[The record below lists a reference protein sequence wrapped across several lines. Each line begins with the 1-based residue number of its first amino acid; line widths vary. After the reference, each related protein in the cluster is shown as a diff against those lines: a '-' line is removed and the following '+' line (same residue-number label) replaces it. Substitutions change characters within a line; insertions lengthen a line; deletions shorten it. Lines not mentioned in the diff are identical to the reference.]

1 MYETMTITFQIHY
14 QTSWGQQIAITGN
27 VPELGNGKEQQA
39 QVMQYIGGGYWRI
52 SIPFKKAPS
61 SLEYHYLL
69 KDNQSL
75 SNLSAERGRRKLR
88 ISRSAGEHLFLKDA
102 WRSLDHPENAF
113 YTAAFEKVIFKPQM
127 QYKGQSITQDAAR
140 LSIRFQVRAVQVPAG
155 FQLAILGS
163 IPELGS
169 WDYGHPVLLGN
180 ADFPTWSTEI
190 GLGFRQGFEYKYGL
204 YDPKLKRVVQ
214 LEAGPNRK
222 LDGAPLDA
230 LVSST
235 LVSDEYYAQNAGNW
249 KGAGVAIPVFS
260 LRTENSLGIGEF
272 NDLKKMIDWAQKT
285 GLRMVQIL
293 PVNDTSATHTWTDS
307 YPYAAITV
315 FGLHP
320 QFLHLDGLEG
330 VNLKKIASERKK
342 LNALPAVDYE
352 AVNAYKL
359 SLAREA
365 FKKTQTA
372 FLATAAFQAF
382 FAENKHWLEPYAV
395 FCYLRD
401 KFKSVEFATNWG
413 AYAQYSPAILDELA
427 APKAKDYAEVAF
439 HYYLQFHLDQQ
450 LREASDYARSKGLI
464 LKGDL
469 PIGIYRHSVDAWV
482 APALYNM
489 DGQAG
494 APPDPFS
501 DNGQNWG
508 FPTYN
513 WAEMAKDGYLWWRQ
527 RMSQLSRYFD
537 TYRIDHILGF
547 FRIWQIP
554 LDQVEGTLGF
564 FNPALPIVREELDAR
579 GIWFDQERYC
589 KPYISTALLNE
600 YFGAEQEYVRS
611 QFLEEVRFNYFAFKP
626 EWDTQRKV
634 EAFFQ
639 VPENQDKIHLRAPL
653 FKLLSNVLLLEIPG
667 SEGRAFHPRIDLN
680 KTYSFQQLDYNQ
692 QNKLQELYIDY
703 FYRRQEE
710 FWRAQAMQKLPA
722 LKAATDMLICGED
735 LGMVPGCVPGVMR
748 ELGILTLEIQ
758 RMSKNP
764 ATEFLQEADI
774 PYLSVASP
782 STHDMAPIRAWWEEE
797 DRALISR
804 FFHNE
809 LQFMGQEPY
818 TCEPFIAK
826 AVVEKHLRWPS
837 MWTVFPLQ
845 DLLAMSLELRREN
858 PMEERINVPAIMP
871 YYWRYRMHLS
881 LENLL
886 EQAEFNG
893 MLFDLLHRNGRA

>member
-1 MYETMTITFQIHY
+1 MTITFQIHY
-14 QTSWGQQIAITGN
+14 LTKWGQQLAIVGN
-27 VPELGNGKEQQA
+27 VPELGSGNEQQA

-61 SLEYHYLL
+61 NLEYKYLI
-69 KDNQSL
+69 KDDST
-75 SNLSAERGRRKLR
+75 LSAFSAEWGNRRKLR
-88 ISRSAGEHLFLKDA
+88 ISRAAGEHLFLKDS
-102 WRSLDHPENAF
+102 WRAIDHPENAF
-113 YTAAFEKVIFKPQM
+113 YTAAFEKVIFKPQAT
-127 QYKGQSITQDAAR
+127 YKSISVAPDELR
-140 LSIRFQVRAVQVPAG
+140 LSIRFQMRAVQVPAG
-155 FQLAILGS
+155 LQLALLGS
-163 IPELGS
+163 LPELGS

-180 ADFPTWSTEI
+180 ADFPTWTGEI
-190 GLGFRQGFEYKYGL
+190 SISYRQGFEYKYGF
-204 YDPKLKRVVQ
+204 YDPKLKRIVE

-230 LVSST
+230 LVNS
-235 LVSDEYYAQNAGNW
+235 LIVCDEYYAQTGGNW
-249 KGAGVAIPVFS
+249 KGAGVAVPVFS
-260 LRTENSLGIGEF
+260 LRTEDSLGVGEF
-272 NDLKKMIDWAQKT
+272 NDLKKMIDWAQKA

-320 QFLHLDGLEG
+320 QFLHLDVLEG
-330 VNLKKIASERKK
+330 INAKKVATERKK
-342 LNALPAVDYE
+342 LNVHPAVDYE
-352 AVNAYKL
+352 AVNKSKL
-359 SLAREA
+359 NLAREA
-365 FKKTQTA
+365 FNKTQKA
-372 FLATAAFQAF
+372 FLATAEFQAF
-382 FAENKHWLEPYAV
+382 FAESKHWLEPYAV

-401 KFKSVEFATNWG
+401 KFKSVEFAENWG
-413 AYAQYSPAILDELA
+413 PYATYSPAVLAELA
-427 APKAKDYAEVAF
+427 SPDAPDYADVAF
-439 HYYLQFHLDQQ
+439 HYYLQFHLDKQ

-482 APALYNM
+482 APELYNM

-537 TYRIDHILGF
+537 AYRIDHILGF

-579 GIWFDQERYC
+579 GIYFDHERYC
-589 KPYISTALLNE
+589 KPYITKQLLDE
-600 YFGAEQEYVRS
+600 RFGDEVAYVRT
-611 QFLEEVRFNYFAFKP
+611 QFLDEIRFNYFAFKP
-626 EWDTQRKV
+626 EFDTQRKI
-634 EAFFQ
+634 EAFFKA
-639 VPENQDKIHLRAPL
+639 PENQDKIHLQTGL
-653 FKLLSNVLLLEIPG
+653 FKLISNVLLLEIPG
-667 SEGRAFHPRIDLN
+667 SNGQEFHPRIDLN
-680 KTYSFQQLDYNQ
+680 KTYSFLQLDYNQ
-692 QNKLQELYIDY
+692 QNKLQDLYIDY
-703 FYRRQEE
+703 FYRRQED

-735 LGMVPGCVPGVMR
+735 LGMVPACVPGVMR
-748 ELGILTLEIQ
+748 EMGILTLEIQ

-797 DRALISR
+797 DPALISR

-845 DLLAMSLELRREN
+845 DLLAMDLELRREN
-858 PMEERINVPAIMP
+858 PAEERINVPAIMP
-871 YYWRYRMHLS
+871 YYWRYRMHLT

-886 EQAEFNG
+886 GQDGFNG
-893 MLFDLLHRNGRA
+893 MLYDLLHRNQRA

>member
-1 MYETMTITFQIHY
+1 MTITFQIHY
-14 QTSWGQQIAITGN
+14 LTKWGQQLAIVGN
-27 VPELGNGKEQQA
+27 VPELGSGNEQQA

-61 SLEYHYLL
+61 NLEYKYLI
-69 KDNQSL
+69 KDDST
-75 SNLSAERGRRKLR
+75 LSAFSAEWGNRRKLR
-88 ISRSAGEHLFLKDA
+88 ISRAAGEHLFLKDS
-102 WRSLDHPENAF
+102 WRAIDHPENAF
-113 YTAAFEKVIFKPQM
+113 YTAAFEKVIFKPQAT
-127 QYKGQSITQDAAR
+127 YKSISVAPDELR
-140 LSIRFQVRAVQVPAG
+140 LSIRFQMRAVQVPAG
-155 FQLAILGS
+155 LQLALLGS
-163 IPELGS
+163 LPELGS

-180 ADFPTWSTEI
+180 ADFPSWTGEI
-190 GLGFRQGFEYKYGL
+190 SISYRQGFEYKYGF
-204 YDPKLKRVVQ
+204 YDPKLKRIVE
-214 LEAGPNRK
+214 LETGPNRK

-230 LVSST
+230 LVNS
-235 LVSDEYYAQNAGNW
+235 LIVCDEYYAQSGGNW
-249 KGAGVAIPVFS
+249 KGAGVAVPVFS
-260 LRTENSLGIGEF
+260 LRTEDSLGVGEF
-272 NDLKKMIDWAQKT
+272 NDLKKMIDWAQKA

-320 QFLHLDGLEG
+320 QFLHLDVLEG
-330 VNLKKIASERKK
+330 INAKKVATERKK
-342 LNALPAVDYE
+342 LNAHPAVDYE
-352 AVNAYKL
+352 AVNKSKL

-365 FKKTQTA
+365 FNKTQKA
-372 FLATAAFQAF
+372 FLANTEFQAF
-382 FAENKHWLEPYAV
+382 FAESKHWLEPYAV

-401 KFKSVEFATNWG
+401 KFKSVEFAENWG
-413 AYAQYSPAILDELA
+413 PYAQYSSAVLAELA
-427 APKAKDYAEVAF
+427 SPDAPDYADVAF
-439 HYYLQFHLDQQ
+439 HYYLQFHLDKQ

-482 APALYNM
+482 APELYNM

-537 TYRIDHILGF
+537 AYRIDHILGF

-579 GIWFDQERYC
+579 GIYFDQERYC
-589 KPYISTALLNE
+589 KPYITKQLLDE
-600 YFGAEQEYVRS
+600 RFGEEAAYVRT
-611 QFLEEVRFNYFAFKP
+611 QFLDEIRFNYFAFKP
-626 EWDTQRKV
+626 EFDTQRKI
-634 EAFFQ
+634 EAFFKA
-639 VPENQDKIHLRAPL
+639 PENQDKIQLQTGL
-653 FKLLSNVLLLEIPG
+653 FKLISNVLLLEIPG
-667 SEGRAFHPRIDLN
+667 SNGREFHPRIDLN
-680 KTYSFQQLDYNQ
+680 KTYSFQQLDYGQ
-692 QNKLQELYIDY
+692 QNKLQDLYLDY
-703 FYRRQEE
+703 FYRRQED

-735 LGMVPGCVPGVMR
+735 LGMVPACVPGVMR
-748 ELGILTLEIQ
+748 EMGILTLEIQ

-797 DRALISR
+797 DPALISR

-845 DLLAMSLELRREN
+845 DLLAMDLELRREN
-858 PMEERINVPAIMP
+858 PTEERINVPAIMP
-871 YYWRYRMHLS
+871 YYWRYRMHLT

-886 EQAEFNG
+886 GQDGFNG
-893 MLFDLLHRNGRA
+893 MIYDLLHRNQRA

>member
-1 MYETMTITFQIHY
+1 MTITFQIHY
-14 QTSWGQQIAITGN
+14 LTKWGQQLAIVGN
-27 VPELGNGKEQQA
+27 VPELGSGNEQQA

-61 SLEYHYLL
+61 NLEYKYLI
-69 KDNQSL
+69 KDDST
-75 SNLSAERGRRKLR
+75 LSAFSAEWGNRRKLR
-88 ISRSAGEHLFLKDA
+88 ISRAAGEHLFLKDS
-102 WRSLDHPENAF
+102 WRAIDHPENAF
-113 YTAAFEKVIFKPQM
+113 YTAAFEKVIFKPQAT
-127 QYKGQSITQDAAR
+127 YKSISVAPDELR
-140 LSIRFQVRAVQVPAG
+140 LSIRFQMRAVQVPAG
-155 FQLAILGS
+155 LQLALLGS
-163 IPELGS
+163 LPELGS

-180 ADFPTWSTEI
+180 ADFPSWTGEI
-190 GLGFRQGFEYKYGL
+190 SISYRQGFEYKYGF
-204 YDPKLKRVVQ
+204 YDPKLKRIVE

-230 LVSST
+230 LVNS
-235 LVSDEYYAQNAGNW
+235 LIVCDEYYAQSGGNW
-249 KGAGVAIPVFS
+249 KGAGVAVPVFS
-260 LRTENSLGIGEF
+260 LRTENSLGVGEF
-272 NDLKKMIDWAQKT
+272 NDLKKMIDWAQKA

-320 QFLHLDGLEG
+320 QFLHLDVLEG
-330 VNLKKIASERKK
+330 INAKKVASERKK

-352 AVNAYKL
+352 AVNKSKL
-359 SLAREA
+359 GLAREA
-365 FKKTQTA
+365 FNKTQKT
-372 FLATAAFQAF
+372 FLANAEFQAF
-382 FAENKHWLEPYAV
+382 FAESKHWLEPYAV

-401 KFKSVEFATNWG
+401 KFKSVEFAENWG
-413 AYAQYSPAILDELA
+413 PYAQYSPAVLAELA
-427 APKAKDYAEVAF
+427 SPDAPDYADVAF
-439 HYYLQFHLDQQ
+439 HYYLQFHLDKQ

-482 APALYNM
+482 APELYNM

-537 TYRIDHILGF
+537 AYRIDHILGF

-579 GIWFDQERYC
+579 GIYFDHERYC
-589 KPYISTALLNE
+589 KPYITKQLLDE
-600 YFGAEQEYVRS
+600 RFGDDVAYVRT
-611 QFLEEVRFNYFAFKP
+611 QFLDEIRFNYFAFKP
-626 EWDTQRKV
+626 EFDTQRKI
-634 EAFFQ
+634 EAFFNA
-639 VPENQDKIHLRAPL
+639 PENQDKIELQTGL
-653 FKLLSNVLLLEIPG
+653 FKLISNVLLLEIPG
-667 SEGRAFHPRIDLN
+667 SNGREFHPRIDLN

-692 QNKLQELYIDY
+692 QNKLQDLYLDY
-703 FYRRQEE
+703 FYRRQED

-735 LGMVPGCVPGVMR
+735 LGMVPACVPGVMR
-748 ELGILTLEIQ
+748 EMGILTLEIQ

-797 DRALISR
+797 DPALINR

-818 TCEPFIAK
+818 TCEPFIVK

-845 DLLAMSLELRREN
+845 DLLAMDLELRRVN
-858 PMEERINVPAIMP
+858 ATEERINVPAIMP
-871 YYWRYRMHLS
+871 YYWRYRMHLT

-886 EQAEFNG
+886 GQDGFNG
-893 MLFDLLHRNGRA
+893 MLYDLLHRNQRA

>member
-1 MYETMTITFQIHY
+1 MTITFQIHY
-14 QTSWGQQIAITGN
+14 NTQWGQQLAIVGN
-27 VPELGNGKEQQA
+27 VPELGSGNEQQA

-61 SLEYHYLL
+61 NLEYKYLI
-69 KDNQSL
+69 KDDST
-75 SNLSAERGRRKLR
+75 LSAYNAEWGKRRKLR
-88 ISRSAGEHLFLKDA
+88 ISRTSGEHLFLKDS
-102 WRSLDHPENAF
+102 WRAIDHPENAF
-113 YTAAFEKVIFKPQM
+113 YTAAFEKVIFKSQSS
-127 QYKGQSITQDAAR
+127 YKSTSIAPDELR
-140 LSIRFQVRAVQVPAG
+140 LSIRFQMRAVQVPVG
-155 FQLAILGS
+155 LQLALLGS
-163 IPELGS
+163 LPELGS

-180 ADFPTWSTEI
+180 ADFPTWTGEI
-190 GLGFRQGFEYKYGL
+190 SISYRQGFEYKYGF
-204 YDPKLKRVVQ
+204 YDPKLKRIVE

-235 LVSDEYYAQNAGNW
+235 IVCDEYFNQTGGNW
-249 KGAGVAIPVFS
+249 KGAGVAVPVFS
-260 LRTENSLGIGEF
+260 LRSEDSFGVGEF
-272 NDLKKMIDWAQKT
+272 NDLKKMIDWAQKA

-320 QFLHLDGLEG
+320 QFLHLDVLEG
-330 VNLKKIASERKK
+330 INAKKVATERKK
-342 LNALPAVDYE
+342 LNIHPAVDYE
-352 AVNAYKL
+352 AVNKSKL

-365 FKKTQTA
+365 FNKTQKA
-372 FLATAAFQAF
+372 FLASAEFQAF
-382 FAENKHWLEPYAV
+382 FAESKHWLEPYAV
-395 FCYLRD
+395 FCCLRD
-401 KFKSVEFATNWG
+401 KFKSVEFAENWG
-413 AYAQYSPAILDELA
+413 PYATYSPAVLAELA
-427 APKAKDYAEVAF
+427 SPNATDYADIAF
-439 HYYLQFHLDQQ
+439 HYYLQFHLDKQ

-482 APALYNM
+482 APELYNM

-537 TYRIDHILGF
+537 AYRIDHILGF

-579 GIWFDQERYC
+579 GIYFDHERYC
-589 KPYISTALLNE
+589 KPYITKQLLDE
-600 YFGAEQEYVRS
+600 RFGDEVEYVRN
-611 QFLEEVRFNYFAFKP
+611 QFLDEVRFNYFAFKS
-626 EWDTQRKV
+626 EFDTQRKI
-634 EAFFQ
+634 EAFFKA
-639 VPENQDKIHLRAPL
+639 PENQDKIHLQTGL
-653 FKLLSNVLLLEIPG
+653 FKLISNVLLLEIPG
-667 SEGRAFHPRIDLN
+667 SNGKAFHPRIDLN
-680 KTYSFQQLDYNQ
+680 KTYSFQQLDYGQ
-692 QNKLQELYIDY
+692 QNKLQDLYIDY
-703 FYRRQEE
+703 FYRRQED

-735 LGMVPGCVPGVMR
+735 LGMVPACVPGVMR

-797 DRALISR
+797 DPALISR

-845 DLLAMSLELRREN
+845 DLLAMDLELRREN
-858 PMEERINVPAIMP
+858 PTEERINVPAIMP
-871 YYWRYRMHLS
+871 YYWRYRMHLT

-886 EQAEFNG
+886 GQDGFNG
-893 MLFDLLHRNGRA
+893 MLYDLLHRNQRA

>member
-1 MYETMTITFQIHY
+1 MTITFQIHY
-14 QTSWGQQIAITGN
+14 NTQWGQQIAVVGN
-27 VPELGNGKEQQA
+27 APELGSGNEQQA
-39 QVMQYIGGGYWRI
+39 QVLQYIGGGYWRV

-61 SLEYHYLL
+61 TLEYKYLL
-69 KDNQSL
+69 RDNSKL
-75 SNLSAERGRRKLR
+75 SGETGEWGPRRKLR
-88 ISRSAGEHLFLKDA
+88 ISRIAGDHLFLKDS
-102 WRSLDHPENAF
+102 WRAVDHPENPF
-113 YTAAFEKVIFKPQM
+113 YTSAFEKVIFKPSQT
-127 QYKGQSITQDAAR
+127 YKGSAVAPDELR
-140 LSIRFQVRAVQVPAG
+140 LNIRFQLRAVQVPSG
-155 FQLAILGS
+155 MQLAILGN

-180 ADFPTWSTEI
+180 ADFPLWTADIS
-190 GLGFRQGFEYKYGL
+190 LGYRHGFEYKYGF
-204 YDPKLKRVVQ
+204 YDPKLKRIVE

-230 LVSST
+230 LVTST
-235 LVSDEYYAQNAGNW
+235 IVNDEYYSQAAGNW

-260 LRTENSLGIGEF
+260 LRTEQSLGVGEF
-272 NDLKKMIDWAQKT
+272 NDLKKMIDWAQKA

-320 QFLHLDGLEG
+320 QFLHLDVLEG
-330 VNLKKIASERKK
+330 INAKKVATARKK
-342 LNALPAVDYE
+342 LNELSAVDYE
-352 AVNAYKL
+352 AVNQTKL

-365 FKKTQTA
+365 FNKTQKQ
-372 FLATAAFQAF
+372 FLASAEFKSF
-382 FAENKHWLEPYAV
+382 FEESKHWLEPYAV

-401 KFKSVEFATNWG
+401 KYKSVEFAENW
-413 AYAQYSPAILDELA
+413 APYAVYSPAVLEELA
-427 APKAKDYAEVAF
+427 SPKAADYQDVAF
-439 HYYLQFHLDQQ
+439 HYYLQFHLDKQ
-450 LREASDYARSKGLI
+450 LREASDYARSKGLL

-482 APALYNM
+482 APDLYNM

-537 TYRIDHILGF
+537 AYRIDHILGF

-554 LDQVEGTLGF
+554 LDHVEGTLGF
-564 FNPALPIVREELDAR
+564 FNPALPIAREELDAR

-589 KPYISTALLNE
+589 KPYITKQLLE
-600 YFGAEQEYVRS
+600 EWFGDEVDYVRQ
-611 QFLEEVRFNYFAFKP
+611 QFLDEIRFNYFAFKP
-626 EWDTQRKV
+626 EFDTQRKV
-634 EAFFQ
+634 EAFFKAA
-639 VPENQDKIHLRAPL
+639 ENQDKIFLKTAL

-667 SEGRAFHPRIDLN
+667 SNGRSFHPRIDLS
-680 KTYSFQQLDYNQ
+680 KTYSFQQLDYVQ

-703 FYRRQEE
+703 FYRRQDD
-710 FWRAQAMQKLPA
+710 FWREQAMQKLPA
-722 LKAATDMLICGED
+722 LKASTDMLICGED
-735 LGMVPGCVPGVMR
+735 LGMVPACVPGVMR

-809 LQFMGQEPY
+809 LHFMGQEPY

-826 AVVEKHLRWPS
+826 AVVEKHLLWPS

-845 DLLAMSLELRREN
+845 DLLAMDLVLRREN

-886 EQAEFNG
+886 GQDGFNG
-893 MLFDLLHRNGRA
+893 MMYDLLHRSGRA

>member
-1 MYETMTITFQIHY
+1 MTITFQIHY
-14 QTSWGQQIAITGN
+14 LTNWGQQIAIVGN
-27 VPELGNGKEQQA
+27 VPELGSGNEQQA

-61 SLEYHYLL
+61 NLEYKYLL
-69 KDNQSL
+69 KDDSTM
-75 SNLSAERGRRKLR
+75 SAISAEWGHRRKLR
-88 ISRSAGEHLFLKDA
+88 ISRAAGEHLFLKDS
-102 WRSLDHPENAF
+102 WRAIDHPENAF
-113 YTAAFEKVIFKPQM
+113 YTAAFEKVIFKPQAA
-127 QYKGQSITQDAAR
+127 YKSTSVAPDELR
-140 LSIRFQVRAVQVPAG
+140 LNIRFQMRAVQVPAG
-155 FQLAILGS
+155 LQLALLGS
-163 IPELGS
+163 LPELGS

-180 ADFPTWSTEI
+180 ADFPNWTGEI
-190 GLGFRQGFEYKYGL
+190 SISYRQGFEYKYGF
-204 YDPKLKRVVQ
+204 YDPKLKRIVE

-230 LVSST
+230 LVNSCI
-235 LVSDEYYAQNAGNW
+235 VCDEYYAQSGGNW
-249 KGAGVAIPVFS
+249 KGAGVAVPVFS
-260 LRTENSLGIGEF
+260 LRTEDSLGVGEF
-272 NDLKKMIDWAQKT
+272 NDLKKMIDWAQKA

-320 QFLHLDGLEG
+320 QFLHLDVLEG
-330 VNLKKIASERKK
+330 INAKKVATERKK
-342 LNALPAVDYE
+342 LNVHPAVDYE
-352 AVNAYKL
+352 AVNKSKL

-365 FKKTQTA
+365 FNKTQKT
-372 FLATAAFQAF
+372 FLANAEFQAF
-382 FAENKHWLEPYAV
+382 FAESKHWLEPYAV

-401 KFKSVEFATNWG
+401 KFKSVEFAENWG
-413 AYAQYSPAILDELA
+413 PYAQYSPAVLAELA
-427 APKAKDYAEVAF
+427 SPDAPDYADVAF
-439 HYYLQFHLDQQ
+439 HYYLQFHLDKQ

-482 APALYNM
+482 APELYNM

-537 TYRIDHILGF
+537 AYRIDHILGF

-579 GIWFDQERYC
+579 GIYFDHERYC
-589 KPYISTALLNE
+589 KPYITKQLLDE
-600 YFGAEQEYVRS
+600 RFGDEVAYVRT
-611 QFLEEVRFNYFAFKP
+611 QFLDEVRFNYFAFKP
-626 EWDTQRKV
+626 EFDTQRKI
-634 EAFFQ
+634 EAFFKA
-639 VPENQDKIHLRAPL
+639 PENQDKIELQTGL
-653 FKLLSNVLLLEIPG
+653 FKLISNVLLLEIPG
-667 SEGRAFHPRIDLN
+667 SNGREFHPRIDLN
-680 KTYSFQQLDYNQ
+680 KTYSFQQLDYGQ
-692 QNKLQELYIDY
+692 QNKLQDLYLDY

-735 LGMVPGCVPGVMR
+735 LGMVPACVPGVMR
-748 ELGILTLEIQ
+748 EMGILTLEIQ

-797 DRALISR
+797 DPALISR

-845 DLLAMSLELRREN
+845 DLLAMDLELRREN
-858 PMEERINVPAIMP
+858 PAEERINVPAIMP
-871 YYWRYRMHLS
+871 YYWRYRMHLT

-886 EQAEFNG
+886 GQDGFNG
-893 MLFDLLHRNGRA
+893 MMYDLLHRNGRA